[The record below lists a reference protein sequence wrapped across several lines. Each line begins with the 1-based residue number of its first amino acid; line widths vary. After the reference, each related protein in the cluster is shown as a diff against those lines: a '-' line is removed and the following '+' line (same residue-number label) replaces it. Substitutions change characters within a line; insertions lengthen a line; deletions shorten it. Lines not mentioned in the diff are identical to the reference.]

1 LRYPQLCWLVKVLS
15 FCGLDGRALT
25 RFVPLSPGCLYKE
38 AKMAVN
44 PIPEGYHSVTPYLIV
59 KGAAKAID
67 YYKRVFGATEIMRM
81 PGPNGTVGHAEIKVG
96 DSVIMLAD
104 EQQGNFRSPEG
115 LGGSPVSLMVYVE
128 DVDSTFKQAISNGAK
143 ETRAVQDQ
151 FYGDRSGNLVDPFGH
166 VWTVATHKE
175 DVSEEEMKRRMSAM
189 KQTA

>member
-1 LRYPQLCWLVKVLS
+1 MSVK
-15 FCGLDGRALT
+15 
-25 RFVPLSPGCLYKE
+25 
-38 AKMAVN
+38 

-67 YYKRVFGATEIMRM
+67 YYKKVFGATEIMRM
-81 PGPNGTVGHAEIKVG
+81 PGPNGTVGHAEIKIG
-96 DSVIMLAD
+96 DSIIMLAD

-128 DVDSTFKQAISNGAK
+128 DVDKTFKQAISSGAK
-143 ETRAVQDQ
+143 ETRALQDQ

-175 DVSEEEMKRRMSAM
+175 DVSAAEMQRRMSTLQ
-189 KQTA
+189 KTA